1 VVLLEHK
8 DDTMKNL
15 IIIICIL
22 MFPACATVSEVP
34 NPVGLYI
41 EKVKADPVNE
51 IIDWWIVLD
60 VLEGTTF

>member
-1 VVLLEHK
+1 
-8 DDTMKNL
+8 MKKL
-15 IIIICIL
+15 AIIICIFL
-22 MFPACATVSEVP
+22 LAACATVDNKSEVP